1 MLYQTNTVPISH
13 EFINEIKNDVIK
25 LKIRC
30 NKKDDSVTK
39 NQFEKYLYSFSATL
53 GGVFLNYNETTKI
66 LEVLVCKKLLSKK
79 VKDTPRIKYAIE
91 KFDKKLEIPN
101 ALSSSD
107 IDFDFNIDFDSLDKT
122 IRERLVLATLK
133 LSEVGEKLN
142 EFERSEE
149 AYELISEKYDL
160 HTYFSISVISEE
172 ENYYLII
179 HPQTKILTKKTIYS
193 LLVDGEEDKDEVI
206 DNLLEGK
213 WMITTSRKDVRKPK
227 IKVVDIIDKKEN
239 PEEYKKAVEEIN
251 RHYKSENSCIRVDT
265 GKFDEFKFV
274 LISENGYLYHS
285 ENALLYKGVVKEVQE
300 RLLEKDRYVKY
311 LDKAL
316 ELIKDCKEVSSSNPK
331 RRRLFNGRITTYVK
345 TIKDIK
351 VKVRPANS
359 NTLVLEDY
367 GIVGKLFNW
376 IIYDKEEIYLPYK
389 IPEIIRGETVDIYI
403 FYDKYLPEKYIE
415 ELIKYIS
422 KLNKLNEYDENIP
435 HFEIKGHIPV
445 DYSNVNNV
453 KITMGET
460 INRNSFPFIFFI
472 APYLKEDNFN
482 SIKKFIYRNGWLCQ
496 AIMKENLLKH
506 LFAKSKRYYL
516 NSIFTQLFSKLGM
529 YLYSI
534 DAEFGEKYDFI
545 IGYDISKIRNK
556 RGKYTGVG
564 GSAIIY
570 NQNGEI
576 VNIIS
581 HNKPHS
587 SSEIAE
593 YRELMEK
600 VYDECIINKMVS
612 STGKNRLIRI
622 LLLKDGIIYDD
633 ELKILKEITKDM
645 PFQITYMDVRKRIKL
660 KLFREVGNKIYDPEK
675 NAYTKF
681 GDEWYIISHMYDR
694 FIKTPIKVSEKYI
707 ISEGK
712 CNKVEI
718 TEDDIKDIILLSKL
732 NYSQL
737 MPDKMKLPAP
747 VHYSHKFVKSI
758 LKGWELERN
767 KDKFLSNGFLYF
779 I

>member
-1 MLYQTNTVPISH
+1 
-13 EFINEIKNDVIK
+13 
-25 LKIRC
+25 
-30 NKKDDSVTK
+30 
-39 NQFEKYLYSFSATL
+39 
-53 GGVFLNYNETTKI
+53 
-66 LEVLVCKKLLSKK
+66 
-79 VKDTPRIKYAIE
+79 
-91 KFDKKLEIPN
+91 
-101 ALSSSD
+101 
-107 IDFDFNIDFDSLDKT
+107 
-122 IRERLVLATLK
+122 
-133 LSEVGEKLN
+133 
-142 EFERSEE
+142 
-149 AYELISEKYDL
+149 
-160 HTYFSISVISEE
+160 
-172 ENYYLII
+172 
-179 HPQTKILTKKTIYS
+179 
-193 LLVDGEEDKDEVI
+193 
-206 DNLLEGK
+206 
-213 WMITTSRKDVRKPK
+213 
-227 IKVVDIIDKKEN
+227 
-239 PEEYKKAVEEIN
+239 
-251 RHYKSENSCIRVDT
+251 
-265 GKFDEFKFV
+265 
-274 LISENGYLYHS
+274 
-285 ENALLYKGVVKEVQE
+285 
-300 RLLEKDRYVKY
+300 
-311 LDKAL
+311 
-316 ELIKDCKEVSSSNPK
+316 
-331 RRRLFNGRITTYVK
+331 
-345 TIKDIK
+345 
-351 VKVRPANS
+351 
-359 NTLVLEDY
+359 
-367 GIVGKLFNW
+367 
-376 IIYDKEEIYLPYK
+376 
-389 IPEIIRGETVDIYI
+389 
-403 FYDKYLPEKYIE
+403 
-415 ELIKYIS
+415 
-422 KLNKLNEYDENIP
+422 
-435 HFEIKGHIPV
+435 
-445 DYSNVNNV
+445 
-453 KITMGET
+453 
-460 INRNSFPFIFFI
+460 
-472 APYLKEDNFN
+472 
-482 SIKKFIYRNGWLCQ
+482 
-496 AIMKENLLKH
+496 MKENLLKH